1 MNSPFGAERPDDVTV
16 LCVGAAVHDYV
27 FTVETFPR
35 TDGKY
40 FAAGYTEAGGGPAAT
55 GAVAV
60 SRLGGRAVLIARIGS
75 DRVGDR
81 IIGDLTCEGVDTGGV
96 LRRDGQS
103 TVSAVLVDSQGQ
115 RMIVNHRDPTLS
127 REVGDLPFQLV
138 DGSSAVLA
146 DLRWPEA
153 SAAIFEQAASRNVPR
168 VLDADTTDDEAADRP
183 LALAS
188 HIVFSRPGLTGLTG
202 ADDVVRGLRE
212 AQNRFRVFVAV
223 TDGENGCT
231 WLDNGHPRTMPAFKV
246 DTLDTTGAGDVFHG
260 AFALAL
266 ARGQGE
272 AEGLRYA
279 SAAAAL
285 KCTKKGG
292 RDGIPTENELVEFIG
307 KNAK

>member
-1 MNSPFGAERPDDVTV
+1 MKASHAGRRPDDAAV

-27 FTVETFPR
+27 FTVETFPSG
-35 TDGKY
+35 DGKN
-40 FAAGYTEAGGGPAAT
+40 FATGYTEAGGGPAAT

-60 SRLGGRAVLIARIGS
+60 SRLGGRAILISRVGT
-75 DRVGDR
+75 DRVGER
-81 IIGDLTCEGVDTGGV
+81 IICDLNDEGVDTAGV

-103 TVSAVLVDSQGQ
+103 TVSAVLVDNQGQ

-127 REVGDLPFQLV
+127 RDVEDVPIPLIDGVG
-138 DGSSAVLA
+138 AILA

-153 SAAIFEQAASRNVPR
+153 SAAVFEHAASRDIPR
-168 VLDADTTDDEAADRP
+168 VLDADTTDDKAADRP
-183 LALAS
+183 LGLAS

-202 ADDVVRGLRE
+202 MDDLVDGLRE
-212 AQNRFRVFVAV
+212 AQNRFRAFVAV

-231 WLDNGHPRTMPAFKV
+231 WLDDGRPQAIPAFEV

-266 ARGQGE
+266 ARGQSE
-272 AEGLRYA
+272 EDSLRYA

-292 RDGIPTENELVEFIG
+292 RDGIPNDEELTEFMG
-307 KNAK
+307 KNAP